1 MRARIRADL
10 LVGRPVRDAS
20 GRCVG
25 RLGEM
30 RIELAGPGARDYV
43 VREFELIT
51 GGFFASLVGPKFA
64 AVVARWLGRAPA
76 RRVVGWR
83 ELDLTNPTAPRLRS

>member
-1 MRARIRADL
+1 MNARVRADL
-10 LVGRPVRDAS
+10 IVGRPVRDAS
-20 GRCVG
+20 GRRVG

-30 RIELAGPGARDYV
+30 RIELAAPGGTDYV

-51 GGFFASLVGPKFA
+51 GGWLASLVGAQFA
-64 AVVARWLGRAPA
+64 AVVARWLGREPA